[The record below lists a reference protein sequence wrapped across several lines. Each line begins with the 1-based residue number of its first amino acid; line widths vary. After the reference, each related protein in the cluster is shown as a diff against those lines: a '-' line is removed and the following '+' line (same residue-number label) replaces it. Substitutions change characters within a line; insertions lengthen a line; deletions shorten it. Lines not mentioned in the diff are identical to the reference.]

1 MLAVKKREAVAKDPA
16 LAVVVLGRG
25 VLQVTEALARLVPPE
40 GAEGRDEAARGTC
53 KESGMNAD

>member
-53 KESGMNAD
+53 KEAG